1 MLQSF
6 PVPETVL
13 PPEPA
18 GEVSADVSADV
29 TVDANPRIA
38 KRLFILPA
46 IIGSIVV
53 LLLAVWFLFG
63 ALTREAR
70 SADSY
75 LQDIKTADGNRRWQ
89 AAYELS
95 RLLDSGE
102 LKAQEGTAA
111 QALAVFESARG
122 ANEDPR
128 VRRYLALTLGRLKS
142 PAAVPALSE
151 ALEDTDAETRIYAA
165 LSLGRIGDRGATK
178 ALAEALSDDDPGVRK
193 SAAYALGS
201 LADPSAADA
210 LREALHD
217 EQIDVTWNAA
227 VALARMN
234 DPSGAEVLRSMADRE
249 FVERASQS
257 EDPATRTE
265 VLVTAVQGIVMIED
279 KDSIPALEKLAEG
292 DPDMRVRQAAIDGL
306 KKLRPGTGA
315 S

>member
-1 MLQSF
+1 M
-6 PVPETVL
+6 
-13 PPEPA
+13 
-18 GEVSADVSADV
+18 SADVSADV
-29 TVDANPRIA
+29 TADANPRIA
-38 KRLFILPA
+38 TRLFILPA
-46 IIGSIVV
+46 IIGSVVV

-70 SADSY
+70 SADAY
-75 LQDIKTADGNRRWQ
+75 LQDVKTSEGNRRWQ

-111 QALAVFESARG
+111 QALAVFESARLN
-122 ANEDPR
+122 NEDPR

-142 PAAVPALSE
+142 TTAVPALAG
-151 ALEDTDAETRIYAA
+151 ALKDSDPETRIYAA
-165 LSLGRIGDRGATK
+165 LSLGKIGDRRATK
-178 ALAEALSDDDPGVRK
+178 ALAAALSDEDPGVRK

-201 LADPSAADA
+201 LADPAAADQ

-234 DPSGAEVLRSMADRE
+234 DSSGAEVLRSMADRE
-249 FVERASQS
+249 FVDRASQS

-265 VLVTAVQGIVMIED
+265 VLVTAVQAIVMIED
-279 KDSIPALEKLAEG
+279 KGSIGALEKLAAN
-292 DPDMRVRQAAIDGL
+292 DPDLRARQAAIEGL
-306 KKLRPGTGA
+306 KTLRPGAGA